1 MKKNTI
7 VLDTSVI
14 AFDPHCLDAFPKSNI
29 VLHVGVL
36 TELDKIKKFGNEAG
50 KNARY
55 FIRLIDKIAKDK
67 EGTSYQ
73 LENGSTLII
82 DVSKGD
88 ASYLGDNSYEDN
100 HLINCARIISQN
112 NLQYG
117 SGSKVILVSRD
128 INLRMRAKAYGIT
141 AQDYD
146 DATKNKDSEESY
158 TGIIYINSPELGA
171 KLYDKNGLAV
181 EDSELLRGIY
191 PNECVVFEDEERNV
205 VALGR
210 EKKGK
215 IIQVKDHTLW
225 GIKSKNKEQAFA
237 NELLMDPDIPLVSLI
252 GAAGTGKTLLSIAAG
267 MEQVIEKGKY
277 ESLLVYR
284 PMIAVGESVG
294 YLPGDLESK
303 LSPWMAA
310 ITDSLEFIV
319 NAKKKKSKNAKAD
332 ETWKDKLGQFADLIH
347 LEAISFVRG
356 RSIPNTFIVLDE
368 SQNCSISDMK
378 TILTRVSAG
387 TKIVITGDVQQVDSG
402 HMDSMNNGLA
412 KVADVFKH
420 SEFASHLTLSKGE
433 RSGLA
438 TEAARLL

>member
-50 KNARY
+50 KNARF
-55 FIRLIDKIAKDK
+55 FIRLVDKITADK
-67 EGTSYQ
+67 EGTTYK

-88 ASYLGDNSYEDN
+88 ASYLGDNAYEDN
-100 HLINCARIISQN
+100 HLINCARIIQKTYD
-112 NLQYG
+112 QYG
-117 SGSKVILVSRD
+117 DGKVILVSRD
-128 INLRMRAKAYGIT
+128 INLRMRAKAYNIT

-146 DATKNKDSEESY
+146 DASKNKDSEESY

-171 KLYDKNGLAV
+171 KLYEKGGLAV
-181 EDSELLRGIY
+181 SDSELLNGIY

-215 IIQVKDHTLW
+215 IIQVHENTMW
-225 GIKSKNKEQAFA
+225 GIKPLNKEQAFA
-237 NELLMDPDIPLVSLI
+237 SELLMDPDIPLVSLI
-252 GAAGTGKTLLSIAAG
+252 GSAGTGKTLVSIAAG
-267 MEQVIEKGKY
+267 LEQVIEKKRY

-284 PMIAVGESVG
+284 PMVSVG
-294 YLPGDLESK
+294 NDLGFLPGTAQEK
-303 LSPWMAA
+303 LDPWMAA

-319 NAKKKKSKNAKAD
+319 NAKGKKKNKAVSVED
-332 ETWKDKLGQFADLIH
+332 DWRKKLGQYSECVKF
-347 LEAISFVRG
+347 EAMVYIRG
-356 RSIPNTFIVLDE
+356 RSIKNSYIIIDE
-368 SQNCSISDMK
+368 SENCSISDMK
-378 TILTRVSAG
+378 TILTRISTG
-387 TKIVITGDVQQVDSG
+387 TKIILTGDVQQVDCKNL
-402 HMDSMNNGLA
+402 DSVNNGLSRA
-412 KVADVFKH
+412 AELFKH
-420 SEFASHLTLSKGE
+420 TGLAAHLTLLKGE
-433 RSGLA
+433 RSQLA
-438 TEAARLL
+438 TEASRLM